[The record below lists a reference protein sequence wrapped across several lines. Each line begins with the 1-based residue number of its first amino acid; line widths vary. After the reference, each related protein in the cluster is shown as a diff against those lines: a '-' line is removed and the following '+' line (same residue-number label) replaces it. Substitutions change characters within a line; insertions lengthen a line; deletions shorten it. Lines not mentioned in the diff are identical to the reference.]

1 VWALVAEVHAQQ
13 SVAQPPG
20 SATNPAAGNAA
31 PAAPVDK
38 IGTITVRFVGSAV
51 VDEQVVRANMQI
63 REGGDLDETALDRDI
78 RTLYR
83 TGLFEDARVIKTPK
97 SAAEPNTYNLVVEV
111 TPKYRVLAIR
121 YEGND
126 KVGTSRLQQEVRS
139 RPNLALDERQVK
151 EDSEK
156 IRDYYERDGYNQAT
170 VNYAIDR
177 DRATGYATVT
187 FQIREGAKV
196 KIRQVNFTGNTH
208 LSTRTLRKE
217 METKKYGLFSWAL
230 SNGRFRDDTFEDD
243 LEKLRNYYREQGF
256 LDVEIA
262 PDEVKFDYPKRTRLV
277 ITVNVNEGRQ
287 YHVGEVTF
295 VGNTIFQ
302 SDLLRRLVR
311 QRTGMIFVPSKIDKD
326 AETIQ
331 DFYGRDGYLTPDTYV
346 AMHRRPNTA
355 TGNIDVEYE
364 IQEGEKYKVESIT
377 IEGNTTTK
385 STAILRELPLGPGD
399 VFSGVKMKIAKLT
412 LENTRFFDTV
422 DVTSENTNIPG
433 RKNLK
438 VSVREGRTGQLQFGA
453 GFSSLDR
460 ASLFIEF
467 AQGNFDL
474 FNRHSFFKGDGQKFR
489 LRLQLGSE
497 TSDMSLSFEEPWLFQ
512 QRLGL
517 GFNLFRTTSAY
528 DTTLYTEIHTGVNVY
543 LRKRLNDLLGLDGR
557 VDYTIEKVDITKVD
571 AAASSFIR
579 AQEGVSYVSRLGLQ
593 LTIDHRDRLINTTSG
608 NRMELDANLAGGP
621 LGGDR
626 NYWSLEFRGSQYFP
640 VFQAKTQV
648 VSLIGRLGVMDGFG
662 KTKEVPYYSRYF
674 LGGPD
679 DLRGFEYRDVGP
691 KDASL
696 QPIGGSSYGLFS
708 SEYTIDIVPAIRFA
722 LFYDAGFVNLKPWD
736 FNPGGFND
744 NYGISLRFFLAG
756 APVSLDY
763 GIPITRDPRAQKGPQ
778 FNFSLGGRY

>member
-1 VWALVAEVHAQQ
+1 VGAPIVDVHAQQ
-13 SVAQPPG
+13 PIAPASGTAQ
-20 SATNPAAGNAA
+20 AA
-31 PAAPVDK
+31 PPPAPLEK

-51 VDEQVVRANMQI
+51 VDEQVVRANMQL
-63 REGGDLDETALDRDI
+63 REGGDLDESALDRDI

-83 TGLFEDARVIKTPK
+83 TGLFETAQVLK
-97 SAAEPNTYNLVVEV
+97 SNSANQPGVVNLIVEV
-111 TPKYRVLAIR
+111 TPKYRVLALR
-121 YEGND
+121 YDGND
-126 KVGTSRLQQEVRS
+126 RVGTSRLQEEVKS

-151 EDSEK
+151 EDTEK
-156 IRDYYERDGYNQAT
+156 IRDYYEKAGYNQAE
-170 VNYAIDR
+170 VHYAIDR
-177 DRATGYATVT
+177 DRTTGYATVT

-196 KIRQVNFTGNTH
+196 KIRQVNFIGNAHVT
-208 LSTRTLRKE
+208 TRVLRKE
-217 METKKYGLFSWAL
+217 METKKWGWLSWAL

-262 PDEVKFDYPKRTRLV
+262 PDEVKFEYPKPTRLV

-287 YHVGEVTF
+287 YRVGEITF
-295 VGNTIFQ
+295 VGNDIYKTEM
-302 SDLLRRLVR
+302 LRRLVR
-311 QRTGMIFVPSKIDKD
+311 QRTGTLFVPSKLDRD
-326 AETIQ
+326 TETIQ
-331 DFYGRDGYLTPDTYV
+331 DFYGRDGYLTPDTNV
-346 AMHRRPNTA
+346 TMHRRPNTA

-364 IQEGEKYKVESIT
+364 INEGEKYKVESVV

-438 VSVREGRTGQLQFGA
+438 VSVREGRTGNLQFGA

-512 QRLGL
+512 RRLGF

-528 DTTLYTEIHTGVNVY
+528 DTTLYKEVHTGVNLY
-543 LRKRLNDLLGLDGR
+543 LRKRLNDLIGLDGR
-557 VDYTIEKVDITKVD
+557 VDYTLEKVDILNVD

-579 AQEGVSYVSRLGLQ
+579 AQEGVSYVSRVGLQ
-593 LTIDHRDRLINTTSG
+593 LTIDNRDRLINTTSG
-608 NRMELDANLAGGP
+608 NRMEFDAAVAGGP
-621 LGGDR
+621 FGGTR
-626 NYWSLEFRGSQYFP
+626 NYWSTEFRGSQFFP

-648 VSLIGRLGVMDGFG
+648 ISLIGRLGVIDGFG
-662 KTKEVPYYSRYF
+662 KTPAVPYYSRYF
-674 LGGPD
+674 LGGPE
-679 DLRGFEYRDVGP
+679 DLRGFEFRDVGP
-691 KDASL
+691 KDNTL
-696 QPIGGSSYGLFS
+696 QPIGGSSYGYFS
-708 SEYTIDIVPAIRFA
+708 TEYTIDVVSAIRFA
-722 LFYDAGFVNLKPWD
+722 FFYDAGFVNIKPFD
-736 FNPGGFND
+736 FNPGGYND
-744 NYGISLRFFLAG
+744 NIGFSVRFFLAG

-763 GIPITRDPRAQKGPQ
+763 GIPLTKDPRNQKGPQ

>member
-1 VWALVAEVHAQQ
+1 VWPLIAEVNAQQ
-13 SVAQPPG
+13 AISQPSG
-20 SATNPAAGNAA
+20 AA
-31 PAAPVDK
+31 PAAAPATPVER
-38 IGTITVRFVGSAV
+38 IGTITVRFVGTAV
-51 VDEQVVRANMQI
+51 VDEQVVRANMQL
-63 REGGDLDETALDRDI
+63 REGGDLDESALDRDI

-83 TGLFEDARVIKTPK
+83 TGLFETAQVLRSN
-97 SAAEPNTYNLVVEV
+97 SATEPNVVNLIVEV
-111 TPKYRVLAIR
+111 TPKYRVLSLR
-121 YEGND
+121 YEGNNR
-126 KVGTSRLQQEVRS
+126 VGTSRLQEEVKS

-156 IRDYYERDGYNQAT
+156 IRDYYEKSGYNQAT
-170 VNYAIDR
+170 VNYAIER
-177 DRATGYATVT
+177 DRATGYATVI

-196 KIRQVNFTGNTH
+196 KIRQVRFTGNDH
-208 LSTRTLRKE
+208 ASARVLRKE
-217 METKKYGLFSWAL
+217 METKKWGWLSWAL

-262 PDEVKFDYPKRTRLV
+262 PDEVKFDYPKPTRLV
-277 ITVNVNEGRQ
+277 ITVHVNEGRQ
-287 YHVGEVTF
+287 YRVGEITF
-295 VGNTIFQ
+295 VGNTVYQ
-302 SDLLRRLVR
+302 TELLRRLVR
-311 QRTGMIFVPSKIDKD
+311 QRTGTLFVPSKLDRD
-326 AETIQ
+326 TETIQ
-331 DFYGRDGYLTPDTYV
+331 DFYGRDGYLTPDTNV
-346 AMHRRPNTA
+346 TMHRRPNTA
-355 TGNIDVEYE
+355 TGNIDIEYE
-364 IQEGEKYKVESIT
+364 INEGEKYKVESVT

-399 VFSGVKMKIAKLT
+399 VFSGVRMKVAKLT

-422 DVTSENTNIPG
+422 DVTPENTNIPG

-438 VSVREGRTGQLQFGA
+438 VSVREGRTGNLQFGA

-474 FNRHSFFKGDGQKFR
+474 FNRRSFFKGDGQKFR

-512 QRLGL
+512 RRLGL
-517 GFNLFRTTSAY
+517 GFNLFRTTAAY
-528 DTTLYTEIHTGVNVY
+528 DRTLYKEIHTGVNVY
-543 LRKRLNDLLGLDGR
+543 LRKRLNDLIGLDGR
-557 VDYTIEKVDITKVD
+557 VDYTLEKVDILNVD

-608 NRMELDANLAGGP
+608 NRMELDATVAGGP

-626 NYWSLEFRGSQYFP
+626 NYWSAEFRGSQFFP
-640 VFQAKTQV
+640 VFQTKTQV
-648 VSLIGRLGVMDGFG
+648 ISLIGRLGVIDGFG
-662 KTKEVPYYSRYF
+662 ATKDVPYYSRYF

-691 KDASL
+691 KDSTL
-696 QPIGGSSYGLFS
+696 QPIGGSSYGYFS
-708 SEYTIDIVPAIRFA
+708 SEYTIDIVSAIRFA
-722 LFYDAGFVNLKPWD
+722 LFYDAGFVNIKPFD
-736 FNPGGFND
+736 FNPGGYND
-744 NYGISLRFFLAG
+744 NFGFSFRFFLAG

-763 GIPITRDPRAQKGPQ
+763 GIPLTRDPRNQKGPQ

>member
-1 VWALVAEVHAQQ
+1 MLALIVEVHAQQ
-13 SVAQPPG
+13 PIVQTSG
-20 SATNPAAGNAA
+20 STQAA
-31 PAAPVDK
+31 PPPAPLEK

-51 VDEQVVRANMQI
+51 VDEQVVRANMQL
-63 REGGDLDETALDRDI
+63 REGGDLDESALDRDI

-83 TGLFEDARVIKTPK
+83 TGLFETAQVLK
-97 SAAEPNTYNLVVEV
+97 SNSATQPGVVNLIVEV
-111 TPKYRVLAIR
+111 TPKYRVLALR

-126 KVGTSRLQQEVRS
+126 RVGTSRLQEEVKS

-151 EDSEK
+151 EDTEK
-156 IRDYYERDGYNQAT
+156 IRDYYEKAGYNQAE
-170 VNYAIDR
+170 VHYAIDR
-177 DRATGYATVT
+177 DRTTGYATVT

-196 KIRQVNFTGNTH
+196 KIRQVNFTGNAHVT
-208 LSTRTLRKE
+208 TRVLRKE
-217 METKKYGLFSWAL
+217 METKKWGWLSWAL

-262 PDEVKFDYPKRTRLV
+262 PDEVKFEYPKPTRLV
-277 ITVNVNEGRQ
+277 INVNINEGRQ
-287 YHVGEVTF
+287 YRVGEITF
-295 VGNTIFQ
+295 VGNDIYKTE
-302 SDLLRRLVR
+302 LLRRLVR
-311 QRTGMIFVPSKIDKD
+311 QRTGTLFVPSKLDKD
-326 AETIQ
+326 TETIQ
-331 DFYGRDGYLTPDTYV
+331 DFYGRDGYLPPDTNV
-346 AMHRRPNTA
+346 TMHRRPNTA

-364 IQEGEKYKVESIT
+364 INEGEKYKVESVV

-438 VSVREGRTGQLQFGA
+438 VSVREGRTGNLQFGA

-460 ASLFIEF
+460 ASLFVEF

-489 LRLQLGSE
+489 LRLQLGSA

-512 QRLGL
+512 RRLGF

-528 DTTLYTEIHTGVNVY
+528 DTTLYKEIHTGVNLY
-543 LRKRLNDLLGLDGR
+543 LRKRLNNLIGLDGR
-557 VDYTIEKVDITKVD
+557 VDYTLEKVDILNVD

-579 AQEGVSYVSRLGLQ
+579 AQEGVSYVSRVGLQ
-593 LTIDHRDRLINTTSG
+593 LTIDNRDRLINTTSG
-608 NRMELDANLAGGP
+608 NRMEFDATVAGGP
-621 LGGDR
+621 FGGDR
-626 NYWSLEFRGSQYFP
+626 NYWSTEFRGSQFFP

-648 VSLIGRLGVMDGFG
+648 VSLIGRLGVIDGFG
-662 KTKEVPYYSRYF
+662 KTPSVPYYSRYF

-679 DLRGFEYRDVGP
+679 DLRGFVFRDVGP
-691 KDASL
+691 KDSTL
-696 QPIGGSSYGLFS
+696 QPIGGSSYGYFS
-708 SEYTIDIVPAIRFA
+708 TEYTIDVVSAIRFA
-722 LFYDAGFVNLKPWD
+722 LFYDAGFVNIKPFD
-736 FNPGGFND
+736 FNPGGYND
-744 NYGISLRFFLAG
+744 NIGFSVRFFLAG

-763 GIPITRDPRAQKGPQ
+763 GIPLTKDPRNQKGPQ